1 MRARSLVVVA
11 CLLVQGCAAGPPQT
25 SVSASGSPT
34 GSESPPEPTSL
45 TTPPPTETETETPGD
60 ADVPVSARWERVPG
74 LPDDGAWERGLYDV
88 SAASPDLAW
97 AAGYKGWEDEVAM
110 TLRHW
115 DGSGWRMLPAGYT
128 GSLAAVDADGPGNVW
143 AVGGG
148 SFDKPV
154 ALHWN
159 GSSWRRHRS
168 PMSTRDV
175 AVDGAR
181 VVLMSSFQ
189 VMEGDGARWTRKLGV
204 SRPGSELR
212 AVSAGGG
219 HTWIAGTRMDRPMIW
234 HGTAGG
240 YREAE
245 LPGVPESGTLGAVWQ
260 NSPSDVWAVG
270 ATGERPLV
278 MRWNGSSWQR
288 VALPADWRG
297 KPDQRDGLRP
307 GRRVDREPAYRDPA
321 EARRAAAL
329 GRPDVDARAL
339 AVARR
344 GDQGGGRTDPGHVT
358 AVAGRLDRERRLR
371 VDRPLP
377 PSLTADRPGTGMSC
391 HIRRLPVVLRRRGR
405 RATWRR
411 RSW

>member
-60 ADVPVSARWERVPG
+60 ADVPVSARWERVRG

-278 MRWNGSSWQR
+278 MRWNGSSWRR

-297 KPDQRDGLRP
+297 NLTSVTAFGPDDVWIASLRTETP
-307 GRRVDREPAYRDPA
+307 PKHVVLLHWD
-321 EARRAAAL
+321 
-329 GRPDVDARAL
+329 
-339 AVARR
+339 
-344 GDQGGGRTDPGHVT
+344 GRTWT
-358 AVAGRLDRERRLR
+358 RERS
-371 VDRPLP
+371 
-377 PSLTADRPGTGMSC
+377 PSPGEVTRAVVERIPGTSQLWLAASIVNGDSES
-391 HIRRLPVVLRRRGR
+391 IVLFRRR
-405 RATWRR
+405 
-411 RSW
+411 

>member
-1 MRARSLVVVA
+1 M
-11 CLLVQGCAAGPPQT
+11 
-25 SVSASGSPT
+25 
-34 GSESPPEPTSL
+34 
-45 TTPPPTETETETPGD
+45 
-60 ADVPVSARWERVPG
+60 SARWERVPG

-115 DGSGWRMLPAGYT
+115 DGSGWRKLPAGYT

-297 KPDQRDGLRP
+297 NLTSVTAFGPDDVWIASLRTETP
-307 GRRVDREPAYRDPA
+307 PKHVVLLHWD
-321 EARRAAAL
+321 
-329 GRPDVDARAL
+329 
-339 AVARR
+339 
-344 GDQGGGRTDPGHVT
+344 GRTWT
-358 AVAGRLDRERRLR
+358 RERS
-371 VDRPLP
+371 
-377 PSLTADRPGTGMSC
+377 PSPGEVTRAVIERIPGTSQLWLAASIVNGDSES
-391 HIRRLPVVLRRRGR
+391 IVLFRRR
-405 RATWRR
+405 
-411 RSW
+411 